1 MTNRPLKPVLTREQ
15 LADFFVEAFPGQDR
29 SFHDFVEIKPGF
41 MRLRHSAKS
50 AMLRPGG
57 IVSGPTQMAFAD
69 RAAYAVI
76 LAHIGLVPMAVTS
89 NLNMSFLRGVR
100 AEDFYAD
107 AWLIKLGRRLAT
119 VDVKLWQDD
128 ESVVLAQS
136 TVTYAIP
143 DQQAETK
150 KGACNRRPFSPV

>member
-1 MTNRPLKPVLTREQ
+1 MTSRPLKPVLTADD
-15 LADFFVEAFPGQDR
+15 LAQFFAEAFPGHQPDP
-29 SFHDFVEIKPGF
+29 DQFVRIEPGF
-41 MRLRHSAKS
+41 MRIRQIPDPSQ
-50 AMLRPGG
+50 LRPGG
-57 IVSGPTQMAFAD
+57 IVSGPTQMALAD
-69 RAAYAVI
+69 RIAYAVI

-100 AEDFYAD
+100 AETFYAD

-119 VDVKLWQDD
+119 ADVKLWQDE

-143 DQQAETK
+143 DH
-150 KGACNRRPFSPV
+150 